1 MRLLNTTKRELEEF
15 GGNEIPLYAILSHTW
30 GESEITFQDI
40 EGDDAEEKVGYEKVR
55 ETCSRAA
62 ADGFDY
68 VWIDT
73 CCIDKTSSAELS
85 EAINSMYRWYEEAE
99 ECYAYLADVP
109 SKSFPDSRWFSRGWT
124 LQELIAPL
132 RVTFLDAEWVKLG

>member
-40 EGDDAEEKVGYEKVR
+40 EGDDAEERAGYEKVR
-55 ETCSRAA
+55 ESCSRAA

-73 CCIDKTSSAELS
+73 CCT
-85 EAINSMYRWYEEAE
+85 
-99 ECYAYLADVP
+99 
-109 SKSFPDSRWFSRGWT
+109 
-124 LQELIAPL
+124 
-132 RVTFLDAEWVKLG
+132 